1 MSCFWTDFANCTDPS
16 CFATTTL
23 YALPAVYGHSGS
35 FSPLFSDAALT
46 SAVAPTT
53 ATLTHA
59 KVYTKTVVGD
69 SACDYCGW
77 ATRNVSCSGIS
88 DYASA
93 WGTDSNGDPSVYP
106 PTSNALVYTKSVDS
120 DESTTLVL
128 TDYVDALFDT
138 IYPSGSYYRVGY
150 LTIATDVG
158 VATLVIGD
166 SACF

>member
-1 MSCFWTDFANCTDPS
+1 MSCFWTDFANCIDPS

-23 YALPAVYGHSGS
+23 YALPAVYGHSGYVI
-35 FSPLFSDAALT
+35 SD
-46 SAVAPTT
+46 VAPTPTT

-59 KVYTKTVVGD
+59 KVYTKTAVGD

-77 ATRNVSCSGIS
+77 ATRNVLCLGIS

-93 WGTDSNGDPSVYP
+93 WGTDSNGDPFVYP
-106 PTSNALVYTKSVDS
+106 PTSNALVYTKVVDS
-120 DESTTLVL
+120 DESTTLDL
-128 TDYVDALFDT
+128 TDYVDVLFDA